1 MGEAMLTRAGG
12 AGGSSEPAIP
22 VLPGYHSILVTLRDY
37 QGGLV
42 KNYGISCK
50 DGAQTYNYTTNEK
63 GQSLFTTNSGK
74 ANFTILNNYG
84 GVRFLDFD
92 TTLVNKD
99 APLGQTSKLEIKL
112 NKAKTTFVTASG
124 NYKFFLAQN
133 NLNTTLCGGGGGGGG
148 GDWYKTDDGDNSP
161 ENGGR
166 GGSGYLTNFKG
177 SFDGNMNYY
186 ISIGSGGRGGRA
198 DWQIGKSHAENG
210 TSGGSTTMNGTG
222 KSAAGGSGGEGG
234 GQGRFGGTPGNPG
247 AGGPGLSP
255 YGIGG
260 TGGIGQYG
268 YQEYQTGGDGKAG
281 CVKFTF

>member
-1 MGEAMLTRAGG
+1 MGEAMLTRTGG
-12 AGGSSEPAIP
+12 AGGSSEPSIP

-112 NKAKTTFVTASG
+112 NKAKTTFVTEYG
-124 NYKFFLAQN
+124 NYKFLLAQN

-148 GDWYKTDDGDNSP
+148 GDHYWDG
-161 ENGGR
+161 EYRATAWGGS
-166 GGSGYLTNFKG
+166 GGSGYLTNAKANFN
-177 SFDGNMNYY
+177 SNTNYL
-186 ISIGSGGRGGRA
+186 IQIGSGGWYGHGSNYWQTSYAASGSSGGTTTVLNYSARGG
-198 DWQIGKSHAENG
+198 G
-210 TSGGSTTMNGTG
+210 
-222 KSAAGGSGGEGG
+222 GGEGADADYWK
-234 GQGRFGGTPGNPG
+234 PNKGNG
-247 AGGPGLSP
+247 ASGSGGPGLSP

-260 TGGIGQYG
+260 SGGYNDKGNG
-268 YQEYQTGGDGKAG
+268 TSGKAG
-281 CVKFTF
+281 CVRFTF